1 MLRTAVEQSNQR
13 LDSIDDQLE
22 DIKRIITVL
31 CRQKEVEGL
40 LKVQNSPEYKRLEAE
55 RDELQNFCDSEA

>member
-31 CRQKEVEGL
+31 CRQKEVEDL